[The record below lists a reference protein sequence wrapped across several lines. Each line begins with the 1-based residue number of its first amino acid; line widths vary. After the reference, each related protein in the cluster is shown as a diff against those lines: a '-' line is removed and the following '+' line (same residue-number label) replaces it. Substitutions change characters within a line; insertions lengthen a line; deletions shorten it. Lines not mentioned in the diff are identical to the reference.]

1 MGHLFA
7 LMFLPVKFETL
18 TYLAHETDYSVRAS
32 APAILGRP
40 TSSSELSDEAVS
52 APVSNAF
59 LQLWMWMS
67 LQLIECLAKY
77 RPQKAISESTP
88 SHIFIVPGKTPDA
101 PRGAVRVNR
110 SIMRKLR
117 RLERLRPEA
126 FQDKG
131 EPLPDWVKAL
141 SPNQFLDYMIR
152 ARKWCRVKVHR
163 LGGGTWNKLRRSAAR
178 LSVQGSSA
186 RQSKAAHCNAILTP
200 D

>member
-7 LMFLPVKFETL
+7 LMFLGVKFETL

-40 TSSSELSDEAVS
+40 TYSSEFGGEAVS

-59 LQLWMWMS
+59 LQFWMWMS
-67 LQLIECLAKY
+67 LQVIECLAKY
-77 RPQKAISESTP
+77 RPQKAIPESTP

-101 PRGAVRVNR
+101 PRGSVRVNR

-117 RLERLRPEA
+117 RLKRLRPEA
-126 FQDKG
+126 FQEKD
-131 EPLPDWVKAL
+131 EILPDWVKAL

-163 LGGGTWNKLRRSAAR
+163 LGGGTWNKLRRAAAR
-178 LSVQGSSA
+178 IGMRSGLA
-186 RQSKAAHCNAILTP
+186 RQSKTAPCNAILTP

>member
-1 MGHLFA
+1 
-7 LMFLPVKFETL
+7 MFLDVKFETF

-40 TSSSELSDEAVS
+40 TSSSGLNGEAVS
-52 APVSNAF
+52 APVSHAF
-59 LQLWMWMS
+59 LRLWMWMS

-77 RPQKAISESTP
+77 RPQKPLPESTP

-101 PRGAVRVNR
+101 PRGSVRVNR
-110 SIMRKLR
+110 SILRKLR

-126 FQDKG
+126 FHEKG

-152 ARKWCRVKVHR
+152 AHKWCRVRVHG

-178 LSVQGSSA
+178 LDLRVGNA
-186 RQSKAAHCNAILTP
+186 RQSKAMPCNAILTP

>member
-1 MGHLFA
+1 M
-7 LMFLPVKFETL
+7 KFETL

-32 APAILGRP
+32 APAILGRF
-40 TSSSELSDEAVS
+40 TSSSEFGGEAVS
-52 APVSNAF
+52 APVSNTF

-67 LQLIECLAKY
+67 WQLIECLAKY
-77 RPQKAISESTP
+77 RPQKAIQESTP

-101 PRGAVRVNR
+101 PRGSVRVNR

-126 FQDKG
+126 FHEKD
-131 EPLPDWVKAL
+131 EILPDWVKAL

-152 ARKWCRVKVHR
+152 ARKWCRVRVHR

-178 LSVQGSSA
+178 LSVQGSPA
-186 RQSKAAHCNAILTP
+186 RQSKAPPCNAILTP